1 MGLGNDK
8 SQTLPCVVETLQ
20 NKTVVSVSCGMHHT
34 AALLDTGDMYVVMM
48 IMIMMMMMTMMIML
62 RMVVVV
68 VVITVRVT
76 LHSHVPVGRW

>member
-48 IMIMMMMMTMMIML
+48 MTMMMIIIIIML
-62 RMVVVV
+62 RMVVMV